1 MKHPKLVSL
10 IAIVAIFSIV
20 GALSWAVIN
29 AQSVNA
35 QAKDSSPVPVQVI
48 AQNPVKYI
56 NQTVTVTGL
65 LSSLPLPHPLPYQ
78 LSDDNQTVAVYVEW
92 NSSTFLIP
100 QVNATTAT
108 VHGVLRE
115 EQWNPPN
122 VMPPNSVKM
131 DIYYIV
137 ADKVE
142 LPIT

>member
-35 QAKDSSPVPVQVI
+35 QAKDSSPIPVQVI
-48 AQNPVKYI
+48 AQNPVTYI
-56 NQTVTVTGL
+56 NQTVTVTGI
-65 LSSLPLPHPLPYQ
+65 LSSLPLPRPLPYQ

-108 VHGVLRE
+108 VHGILRE
-115 EQWNPPN
+115 EQWNPP
-122 VMPPNSVKM
+122 K
-131 DIYYIV
+131 
-137 ADKVE
+137 
-142 LPIT
+142 LCLQTL